1 MQNRSLF
8 PYLQGKNL
16 STCNKEWFFPRTFWF
31 MSLEKQGTCV
41 YIQYLIWKM
50 LFLNP
55 ALWAVFGI
63 VLP

>member
-8 PYLQGKNL
+8 PYLQGGNL
-16 STCNKEWFFPRTFWF
+16 STGIKEEILPRIFQF
-31 MSLEKQGTCV
+31 MPLADQGTSVC
-41 YIQYLIWKM
+41 IQYLIWKM